1 MSKDNLYKFSYT
13 IDKDNRNKLNGHN
26 SFVIWLTGL
35 SGAGKSTLANKLD
48 QYLHLNDI
56 HSYILNG
63 DNVRKA
69 LNGDLGFTEEERD
82 ENIRRVSE
90 VAKLFVDAGF
100 IVITSFISPLQS
112 HRDLA
117 KELIG
122 EEFFK
127 EVHINTSFKECE
139 KRDTKGLYKLANEGK
154 IKDFTGFDSPFEA
167 PKNPDFIIETENK
180 TVLES
185 SDDLWEY
192 VANLIKY
199 K

>member
-13 IDKDNRNKLNGHN
+13 IDKDNRNKMNGHN

-35 SGAGKSTLANKLD
+35 SGAGKSTLADKLD
-48 QYLHLNDI
+48 QILYLNDI

-69 LNGDLGFTEEERD
+69 LNGDLGFTDEERD

-117 KELIG
+117 KKIIG
-122 EEFFK
+122 EDYFK
-127 EVHINTSFKECE
+127 EVYINTSFEECM

-154 IKDFTGFDSPFEA
+154 LKNFTGLDSPFEA
-167 PKNPDFIIETENK
+167 PLNPDCIIKTENRTIGK
-180 TVLES
+180 SL
-185 SDDLWEY
+185 DDLWEF
-192 VANLIKY
+192 VANCINIK
-199 K
+199 